1 MLLLTS
7 TATGFSKLH
16 RGKNSVNQQ
25 DIVEIQQ
32 VQALYGH
39 AVDWP
44 DQSLLPK
51 VFTKDAIFD
60 GRKSGGERQYYA
72 GLDAI
77 SAWFALGKPPH
88 PRVHHMMNVW
98 VYEEGG
104 EVRVKGK
111 WIVRAIQDGVI
122 YFGDYDDVME
132 RTPVGWRIKHRIVT
146 TRDPGPTYAAGK

>member
-1 MLLLTS
+1 MN
-7 TATGFSKLH
+7 H
-16 RGKNSVNQQ
+16 Q
-25 DIVEIQQ
+25 DVTEIQQ

-60 GRKSGGERQYYA
+60 GRPSGGEKEYHV

-88 PRVHHMMNVW
+88 PNVHNMMNVW
-98 VYEEGG
+98 VYEENGQ
-104 EVRVKGK
+104 VRVKAK
-111 WIVRAIQDGVI
+111 WIVRAPQDGII
-122 YFGDYDDVME
+122 YMGDYDDLME
-132 RTPVGWRIKHRIVT
+132 RTPEGWRIKHRICT
-146 TRDPGPTYAAGK
+146 TRDPGSSFAGLR

>member
-1 MLLLTS
+1 MALS
-7 TATGFSKLH
+7 IA
-16 RGKNSVNQQ
+16 
-25 DIVEIQQ
+25 DITEIQQ

-60 GRKSGGERQYYA
+60 GRKAGKGSYYE

-77 SAWFALGKPPH
+77 MKWFGQGKPPH
-88 PRVHHMMNVW
+88 PLVHNMMNVY

-104 EVRVKGK
+104 EVRVRAK
-111 WIVRAIQDGVI
+111 WLVRSIADKNI
-122 YFGDYDDVME
+122 YMGDYEDVME
-132 RTPVGWRIKHRIVT
+132 RTPDGWRIKLRICIA
-146 TRDPGPTYAAGK
+146 RDPGPLP